1 MIRLILRD
9 LFPGRST
16 VGALRARVAEL
27 EHENKAIGEAYARV
41 NVYNRNLNEECD
53 RLISERDDARGDVE
67 KLSAEV
73 DALQKR
79 ALRPTPTPGEA
90 RMLEIVRANPG
101 LLTAQLCDLAR
112 PGTIAVELEK
122 YRREYGEPPANS
134 WLLTGAQTRSEDE
147 AQYLT
152 GLHKKSLVRRERSG
166 NTYRYWVSE

>member
-16 VGALRARVAEL
+16 VGALRQRVHEL
-27 EHENKAIGEAYARV
+27 ERENRELAEDVRLQKLKQQHLI
-41 NVYNRNLNEECD
+41 NEHH
-53 RLISERDDARGDVE
+53 
-67 KLSAEV
+67 
-73 DALQKR
+73 ALQKR

-152 GLHKKSLVRRERSG
+152 GLHKKSLVRRERCG

>member
-16 VGALRARVAEL
+16 VGVLRQRVHELEKENAILLRAVEDLRGTL
-27 EHENKAIGEAYARV
+27 NH
-41 NVYNRNLNEECD
+41 NLD
-53 RLISERDDARGDVE
+53 RAD

-134 WLLTGAQTRSEDE
+134 WLLTVAQTRSEDE

-152 GLHKKSLVRRERSG
+152 GLHKKSLVRRERCG

>member
-9 LFPGRST
+9 LFPGRSA
-16 VGALRARVAEL
+16 VGALRQRVHEL
-27 EHENKAIGEAYARV
+27 ERENKALGEAYART
-41 NVYNRNLNEECD
+41 NTYNARLHDECE
-53 RLISERDDARGDVE
+53 RLE
-67 KLSAEV
+67 AENA
-73 DALQKR
+73 DLRKR

>member
-9 LFPGRST
+9 LFPGRSA
-16 VGALRARVAEL
+16 VGVLRQRVHEL
-27 EHENKAIGEAYARV
+27 EREI
-41 NVYNRNLNEECD
+41 VYLRD
-53 RLISERDDARGDVE
+53 ERDGAIAVLTLRE
-67 KLSAEV
+67 SEIAT
-73 DALQKR
+73 LQKR
-79 ALRPTPTPGEA
+79 ALRPDPTPGEA

-134 WLLTGAQTRSEDE
+134 WLLTVAQTRSEDE

-152 GLHKKSLVRRERSG
+152 GLHKKSLVRRDRSG